1 MRILVTAASKHGAT
15 AELAEWMGAA
25 LRTTGA
31 DVDVRAPELI
41 TGLDGVDAVI
51 LGSGVYAGHWLEPAK
66 ELVDRHAT
74 ELRTRPVWL
83 FSSGP
88 VGEPPKP
95 DEAPVDVAPIVEV
108 TGAREHRIFS
118 GRIDRSLL
126 GFGERAICMALRV
139 PEGDWR
145 ARPEVEGWAR
155 GIALALSVPGATPSA
170 PEATPPVPP
179 VPA

>member
-25 LRTTGA
+25 FRSA
-31 DVDVRAPELI
+31 
-41 TGLDGVDAVI
+41 GVDAVVEAPELVTNLDGFDAVI
-51 LGSGVYAGHWLEPAK
+51 IGSGVYAGHWLEPAK
-66 ELVDRHAT
+66 QLVDRQVDA
-74 ELRTRPVWL
+74 LRARPVWI

-95 DEAPVDVAPIVEV
+95 EETPVDVAPIVET
-108 TGAREHRIFS
+108 TGARDHRVFT

-126 GFGERAICMALRV
+126 GFGERAICTALRV

-145 ARPEVEGWAR
+145 SRPEVEAWAR
-155 GIALALSVPGATPSA
+155 EIATALETPA
-170 PEATPPVPP
+170 